1 MYRVKQGQVGN
12 DPPYTVAYGHAPK
25 FGGLLAL
32 KMKAL
37 KSFEMSVSSLDVTAP
52 QTEKLHCSTV
62 LLRLWQSQDACPC
75 PVSHHNMHGVYC
87 NSTLLV
93 TQYGRICVLEV
104 VLYVTTCFCLHSVY
118 RCRESR
124 DFVSVT

>member
-75 PVSHHNMHGVYC
+75 PALYHTTICMVC
-87 NSTLLV
+87 TV
-93 TQYGRICVLEV
+93 TVL
-104 VLYVTTCFCLHSVY
+104 CL
-118 RCRESR
+118 
-124 DFVSVT
+124 